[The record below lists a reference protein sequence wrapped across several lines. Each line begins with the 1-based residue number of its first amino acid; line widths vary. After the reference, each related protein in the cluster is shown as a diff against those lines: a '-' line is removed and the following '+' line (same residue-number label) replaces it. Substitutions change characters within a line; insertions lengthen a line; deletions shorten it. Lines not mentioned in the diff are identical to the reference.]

1 MKIAVMHDYFTQ
13 MGGAEKVA
21 AELVGA
27 LPGASLVTTVAL
39 EDRLPE
45 ELKGL
50 PIETSWMQSLPK
62 MKEYYRLYFLLY
74 PFAVRSMDLSDYDLV
89 VSSSSGYAKG
99 VRAGRDTTHI
109 CYCHTPMRWV
119 WNFDSYSSRE
129 SFGKATR
136 VLLPLLISALRRW
149 DAAASRQP
157 DHFIAN
163 SISVAERIRRAYGRA
178 SEVIHPPVDLSRFH
192 LSQDQSDYYVVLS
205 RLISYKRIDLAVTAC
220 SLLRRKLLVIGDG
233 PDRARLESMAGPTVT
248 FLGRA
253 SDRDVEQYVSRCRA
267 LLFPG
272 EEDFGL
278 APLEVAAAGR
288 PTVAYRAGGA
298 IETIRENETGVFFK
312 EQNHWSLIEAM
323 QRLERQ
329 SWSQELLRS
338 HAEGF
343 GVDVFREKLV
353 AFLDKVGVPL
363 KTAQRRRE
371 LIPKPC
377 EPAPAWFE
385 RALRRAR

>member
-21 AELVGA
+21 AELMGA

-39 EDRLPE
+39 EDRLPP

-50 PIETSWMQSLPK
+50 PIETSWMQKLPK

-74 PFAVRSMDLSDYDLV
+74 PFAVRSIDLADYDLV

-99 VRAGRDTTHI
+99 VRAGRNTTHI

-129 SFGKATR
+129 SFGTATR
-136 VLLPLLISALRRW
+136 ALLPLLIGALRRW

-192 LSQDQSDYYVVLS
+192 PSPEHEDYYVVLS
-205 RLISYKRIDLAVTAC
+205 RLVSYKRIDLAVMAC
-220 SLLRRKLLVIGDG
+220 SLLGRKLVVIGDG
-233 PDRARLESMAGPTVT
+233 PARARLEGMAGPTVT
-248 FLGRA
+248 FVGRA
-253 SDRDVEQYVSRCRA
+253 PDRDVERYVSRCRA

-288 PTVAYRAGGA
+288 PTVAYRGGGA

-323 QRLERQ
+323 QRLERE
-329 SWSQELLRS
+329 SWSQERLRA
-338 HAEGF
+338 HAENF
-343 GVDVFREKLV
+343 GVDVFREKFLG
-353 AFLDKVGVPL
+353 FLDKVGVPL
-363 KTAQRRRE
+363 KNTQRRRV
-371 LIPKPC
+371 LARNVC

>member
-39 EDRLPE
+39 EHCLPQ
-45 ELKGL
+45 ELRGL
-50 PIETSWMQSLPK
+50 PIETSWMQKLPK

-99 VRAGRDTTHI
+99 VRAGRNTTHI

-119 WNFDSYSSRE
+119 WNFDNYSSRE
-129 SFGKATR
+129 SFGKTTR
-136 VLLPLLISALRRW
+136 ALLPLLIAGLKRW
-149 DAAASRQP
+149 DAVASRQP

-163 SISVAERIRRAYGRA
+163 SFSVAERIRRAYGRA
-178 SEVIHPPVDLSRFH
+178 SEVIHPPIDLSRFH
-192 LSQDQSDYYVVLS
+192 PSQDQGDYYVVLS
-205 RLISYKRIDLAVTAC
+205 RLISYKRIDLAVMAC

-233 PDRARLESMAGPTVT
+233 PDRARLEAMAGPTVT

-253 SDRDVEQYVSRCRA
+253 PDKDVEQYVSRCRA
-267 LLFPG
+267 LLVPG

-278 APLEVAAAGR
+278 TPLEVAAAGR

-298 IETIRENETGVFFK
+298 LEIIRENETGVFFK

-323 QRLERQ
+323 QRLERE
-329 SWSQELLRS
+329 SWSQERLRS
-338 HAEGF
+338 HAESF
-343 GVDVFREKLV
+343 GVDVFREKLN

-363 KTAQRRRE
+363 KSTQRRR
-371 LIPKPC
+371 LLVRKHC

>member
-21 AELVGA
+21 AELMGA

-39 EDRLPE
+39 EDRLPP

-50 PIETSWMQSLPK
+50 PIETSWMQKLPK

-74 PFAVRSMDLSDYDLV
+74 PFAVRSIDLADYDLV

-99 VRAGRDTTHI
+99 VRAGRNTTHI

-129 SFGKATR
+129 SFGTATR
-136 VLLPLLISALRRW
+136 ALLPLLIGALRRW

-192 LSQDQSDYYVVLS
+192 PSPEHEDYYVVLS
-205 RLISYKRIDLAVTAC
+205 RLVSYKRIDLAVMAC
-220 SLLRRKLLVIGDG
+220 SLLGRKLVVIGDG
-233 PDRARLESMAGPTVT
+233 PDRARLEGMAGPTVT
-248 FLGRA
+248 FVGRA
-253 SDRDVEQYVSRCRA
+253 PDRDVERYVSRCRA

-288 PTVAYRAGGA
+288 PTVAYRGGGA

-323 QRLERQ
+323 QRLERE
-329 SWSQELLRS
+329 SWSQERLRA
-338 HAEGF
+338 HAENF
-343 GVDVFREKLV
+343 GVDVFREKFLG
-353 AFLDKVGVPL
+353 FLDKVGVPL
-363 KTAQRRRE
+363 KNTQRRRV
-371 LIPKPC
+371 LARNVC